1 MKMSFE
7 GMKATRKGLRVYV
20 VVDYGA
26 SVRFAS
32 VLIPIDQLDASAC
45 SEVIDQKV
53 RNDLLSIWS
62 AERGDAALF

>member
-1 MKMSFE
+1 MKMNFE

-26 SVRFAS
+26 SVRFADF
-32 VLIPIDQLDASAC
+32 LIPLEMLDASAC
-45 SEVIDQKV
+45 SEVLDQKV